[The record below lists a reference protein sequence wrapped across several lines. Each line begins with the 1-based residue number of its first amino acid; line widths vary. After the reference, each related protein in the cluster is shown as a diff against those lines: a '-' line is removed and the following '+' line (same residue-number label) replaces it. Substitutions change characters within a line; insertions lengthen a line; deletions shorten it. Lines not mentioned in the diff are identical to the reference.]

1 MAHPN
6 TMPLPKVKTPV
17 KPPEGESGQQDLER
31 PTAIQ
36 IYDQVLRNARHEL
49 DRSNVALAISGFV
62 GGLVMGLT
70 GLSVSSVTVMLGHG
84 AAQQFVEYLFYPMGF
99 MAVILGRGQLFTEN
113 TLYPVALVLAE
124 HRYLWSTLRLW
135 VIVFVANVFGVLLFA
150 TLCAKTSALQ
160 PANLSALAQLGSN
173 AAAPSGTHIFWS
185 AVVGGW
191 IIALVAWMV
200 SGSHSITGSFAL
212 VWSLAF
218 IVGIGHFAHCI
229 ATSGEILTS
238 VLCGNVTALRYL
250 QWLGLT
256 TAGNIGGGVVLVTLL
271 EYGQAKLE

>member
-1 MAHPN
+1 
-6 TMPLPKVKTPV
+6 MPLPKVQTQMKA
-17 KPPEGESGQQDLER
+17 PEAASAQQELER
-31 PTAIQ
+31 PTAIH
-36 IYDQVLRNARHEL
+36 IYEQVLRNARREL
-49 DRSNVALAISGFV
+49 QRSSVALAVSGFV

-70 GLSVSSVTVMLGHG
+70 GLSVSSVTVVLGHG
-84 AAQQFVEYLFYPMGF
+84 AEARFVEYLFYPMGF

-124 HRYLWSTLRLW
+124 HRHIWATLRLW
-135 VIVFVANVFGVLLFA
+135 AIVLVANVLGVLLFSA
-150 TLCAKTSALQ
+150 LCAQTKSLQ
-160 PANLSALAQLGSN
+160 PENLAVLAQLGTDAVSP
-173 AAAPSGTHIFWS
+173 AALHIFWS

-212 VWSLAF
+212 VWSLTF

-229 ATSGEILTS
+229 ATSGEILTA
-238 VLCGNVTALRYL
+238 VLCGNVTAVQYL
-250 QWLGLT
+250 EWLGLAV
-256 TAGNIGGGVVLVTLL
+256 AGNIGGGVVLVTLL